1 MKKVIFPKMLIFK
14 PLMCEIMKQMNLQL
28 IYKYFP
34 IFRGIISGLLLEQE
48 GVHFS
53 SQTDSIP
60 TTYSSLS
67 LGARALVFHWSR
79 DRRKKLPLARVHGRP
94 G

>member
-1 MKKVIFPKMLIFK
+1 MLIFEA
-14 PLMCEIMKQMNLQL
+14 LTCEIMKQMNLL
-28 IYKYFP
+28 LVYFS